1 MLMDSRKS
9 VLDSR
14 PPSPSLYWPFA
25 PALMRDRPTGA
36 RARDSFSR
44 PSVRSVQ
51 RLLSVFSFLP
61 AKPFNAAQ
69 LKNLIYLFI
78 PDINFTHVRRP
89 LYEFLSPH
97 YRYSPVHLCS
107 TVVGHFC
114 PDRYRFERKFV
125 WQIRSHSQGVSIL
138 LLLFN
143 CFEL

>member
-51 RLLSVFSFLP
+51 RLLSLFSFFP
-61 AKPFNAAQ
+61 AKPFNTAQ

-78 PDINFTHVRRP
+78 LDINFTHVRRP
-89 LYEFLSPH
+89 LYEFLSPY
-97 YRYSPVHLCS
+97 YRYSPVRLCS
-107 TVVGHFC
+107 TVVRRFC
-114 PDRYRFERKFV
+114 SDRYRSEWKFV
-125 WQIRSHSQGVSIL
+125 WQIRWYSQGVSIPL
-138 LLLFN
+138 LLLN
-143 CFEL
+143 CLGL